1 MGRLDGKIGIVTG
14 ASSGIGHAVA
24 KALAAEGVVVYM
36 LSRSAESLAAAAK
49 DVPGAI
55 CVPTDVTKRE
65 SVHAAVAKVMSDSG
79 KIDIAVSCAGVMYF
93 TLMKNKNYD
102 QWEQTIDTNCKGV
115 VNMSGAVLPHMLSAG
130 CGHIINISS
139 DAARTIFPALAVY
152 NASKAFVSTFS
163 KPGDVATNLIM
174 KNTDEEAASK
184 VGVAIG
190 KVVGDGGD
198 KSSVLDAS
206 DVADVVVYAATATRH
221 VGMHEVLVEPRDQ
234 MFGDPTAMTS

>member
-102 QWEQTIDTNCKGV
+102 QWEQTIDTNCK
-115 VNMSGAVLPHMLSAG
+115 AVATSSTSPPTQLGRSFPPSPCTTLPRRLSAPSPRV
-130 CGHIINISS
+130 CVLS
-139 DAARTIFPALAVY
+139 AWAPAFA
-152 NASKAFVSTFS
+152 
-163 KPGDVATNLIM
+163 
-174 KNTDEEAASK
+174 
-184 VGVAIG
+184 
-190 KVVGDGGD
+190 
-198 KSSVLDAS
+198 
-206 DVADVVVYAATATRH
+206 
-221 VGMHEVLVEPRDQ
+221 
-234 MFGDPTAMTS
+234 

>member
-102 QWEQTIDTNCKGV
+102 QWEQTIDTNCKE
-115 VNMSGAVLPHMLSAG
+115 SA
-130 CGHIINISS
+130 S
-139 DAARTIFPALAVY
+139 
-152 NASKAFVSTFS
+152 
-163 KPGDVATNLIM
+163 
-174 KNTDEEAASK
+174 
-184 VGVAIG
+184 
-190 KVVGDGGD
+190 
-198 KSSVLDAS
+198 
-206 DVADVVVYAATATRH
+206 
-221 VGMHEVLVEPRDQ
+221 
-234 MFGDPTAMTS
+234 